1 MGTFTKSPNPLLNKI
16 MDLKPVFEYGKAV
29 CKICG
34 TPLGEPNIYWI
45 GDDAYCAEHY
55 QKEGFAEKPKN
66 WRCYIV
72 LWRVGFRV

>member
-1 MGTFTKSPNPLLNKI
+1 

-45 GDDAYCAEHY
+45 GDDAYCTDDY
-55 QKEGFAEKPKN
+55 QKEGFAEKFDKKKLEN
-66 WRCYIV
+66 QRKIFKKLV
-72 LWRVGFRV
+72 ST